1 MGAADLIS
9 FDDIAGQTAAV
20 AFLRQVCAADRLPH
34 ALLFAGPAGVGKGTC
49 AAALGAWLLCLK
61 PRGSEACGKC
71 ESCRVFPSGNHPDY
85 HVITKE
91 LIRYHD
97 KTGKSKGVA
106 LSIEVIRHELVEPAA
121 HTSVMNRGKFFVVEE
136 ADLMSA
142 GAQNAML
149 KTLEEPSG
157 RSAIVLLTDS
167 PHSLL
172 PTVLSRCQL
181 VRFAPLETALVRKRL
196 EKQGIDPAT
205 ATEAAEISD
214 GSLGGAMRLISEGTL
229 PPAQQLRRQADE
241 LLNGHAPD
249 DFPGFLTKAAGAYAD
264 KRLERDPLGSK
275 EAATRAGLAMF
286 LRIAAERFRARLHQ
300 TKDAEEVERTCCAI
314 DAVRRCQMYLDA
326 NVNVPVALGQLAA
339 AWAGE
344 FVSA

>member
-1 MGAADLIS
+1 
-9 FDDIAGQTAAV
+9 
-20 AFLRQVCAADRLPH
+20 
-34 ALLFAGPAGVGKGTC
+34 
-49 AAALGAWLLCLK
+49 
-61 PRGSEACGKC
+61 
-71 ESCRVFPSGNHPDY
+71 VFPSGNHPDY
-85 HVITKE
+85 HVITRE

-97 KTGKSKGVA
+97 KTGKSKAVA

-136 ADLMSA
+136 ADLMSPA
-142 GAQNAML
+142 AQNAML
-149 KTLEEPSG
+149 KTLEEPLG

-181 VRFAPLETALVRKRL
+181 LRFAPLDAALVRKRL

-205 ATEAAEISD
+205 AAEAAEISD

-229 PPAQQLRRQADE
+229 PAARQLRRQADE
-241 LLNGHAPD
+241 LLKGHAPD

-264 KRLERDPLGSK
+264 QQLQRDPLGSK

-286 LRIAAERFRARLHQ
+286 LRIAAERFRTRLHE
-300 TKDAEEVERTCCAI
+300 TSDAGDVERTCAAI

-326 NVNVPVALGQLAA
+326 NVNVPIALGQLAA
-339 AWAGE
+339 EWNRELIVG
-344 FVSA
+344 